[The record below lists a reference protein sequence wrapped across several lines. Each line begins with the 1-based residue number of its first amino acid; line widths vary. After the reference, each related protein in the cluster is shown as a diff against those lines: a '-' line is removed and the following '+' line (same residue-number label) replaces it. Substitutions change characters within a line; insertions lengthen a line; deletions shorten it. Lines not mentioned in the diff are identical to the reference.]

1 MLEFVPIKNL
11 AFVMSFESLVET
23 AFALLAVIYVAFLS
37 NNIIGYLF
45 IGYAMQ
51 IVGTIAAFFIPES
64 PKYLF

>member
-1 MLEFVPIKNL
+1 
-11 AFVMSFESLVET
+11 MSFESLVET